1 MLGPLTRE
9 RGKPLSARRQWPRR
23 ALPCALAY
31 MAFAWPFH
39 YSGLGRS
46 GLSSWSIGGH
56 SPLLQRSQNFLLRI
70 ADVELVP
77 LAIGPPSP
85 PQAASVS
92 TAARS
97 IPAAIHLEPGCI
109 EISAPRC
116 GGLDCRRIPGRTGAH
131 RAWSPRSVAAL
142 SNSNSPSSRGV
153 RRDPPNTSRDWEQG
167 EAGPLRL
174 RPP

>member
-1 MLGPLTRE
+1 MLDGSGWLWREKLRPGPCRANLT
-9 RGKPLSARRQWPRR
+9 GQAPQHQTAMVGASAAVLTGSHLTHP
-23 ALPCALAY
+23 AGVP
-31 MAFAWPFH
+31 MAFV
-39 YSGLGRS
+39 YSGLGFS

-116 GGLDCRRIPGRTGAH
+116 GGLNCRRITGRTGAH
-131 RAWSPRSVAAL
+131 RAWSPRSVAAF
-142 SNSNSPSSRGV
+142 V
-153 RRDPPNTSRDWEQG
+153 
-167 EAGPLRL
+167 
-174 RPP
+174 